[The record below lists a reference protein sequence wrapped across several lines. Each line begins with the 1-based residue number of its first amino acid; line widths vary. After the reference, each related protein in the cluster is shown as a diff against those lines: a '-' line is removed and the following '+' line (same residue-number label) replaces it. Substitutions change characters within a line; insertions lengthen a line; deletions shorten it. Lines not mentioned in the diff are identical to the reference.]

1 MAFKDEFREEREAI
15 TKHGTFGQKWRYFWD
30 YNILR
35 VIGISLA
42 VFAIGFFGYDILSQ
56 PNILLNGIFVNTL
69 QYEGKT
75 PEKDL
80 ADGFLKSQG
89 IKDNKT
95 QVAFTT
101 NFALTG
107 ENAADFQTQETI
119 TVQSGAG
126 SLDFVVCPVNHL
138 MDFAYGGV
146 FADLREVL
154 SAEELETYKS
164 RLLYIDLTVYEYLE
178 STSGDAT
185 DAKNIVFPDC
195 TKPEEMEN
203 PVPIFINVDD
213 CSKITN
219 LYSYDPKDLCFGI
232 SITTPHAEQISKF
245 LDYIIE

>member
-42 VFAIGFFGYDILSQ
+42 VFAIGFFAYDILSQ

-69 QYEGKT
+69 QYEGNT

-80 ADGFLKSQG
+80 AEDFLKSQG
-89 IKDNKT
+89 ITNKKT

-126 SLDFVVCPVNHL
+126 SLDFVVCPVHHM

-154 SAEELETYKS
+154 SAEELEKYKS

-178 STSGDAT
+178 SASASDSAT
-185 DAKNIVFPDC
+185 NNIEYPDC

-203 PVPIFINVDD
+203 PVPIFISVDD

-219 LYSYDPKDLCFGI
+219 LYSYDPKELCFGI
-232 SITTPHAEQISKF
+232 SITTPHSEQISKF
-245 LDYIIE
+245 LDYVIE

>member
-30 YNILR
+30 YNFLR

-42 VFAIGFFGYDILSQ
+42 IFAIGFFGYDILSQ
-56 PNILLNGIFVNTL
+56 PNILLNGIFINTL

-89 IKDNKT
+89 ITNKKT

-126 SLDFVVCPVNHL
+126 SLDFVVCPVSHL
-138 MDFAYGGV
+138 IDFAYGGV

-154 SAEELETYKS
+154 SAEELEKYKS
-164 RLLYIDLTVYEYLE
+164 RLLYIDLTIYEYLE
-178 STSGDAT
+178 SASGDEA
-185 DAKNIVFPDC
+185 DINKMEIPDC
-195 TKPEEMEN
+195 TKPEEMDN
-203 PVPIFINVDD
+203 PVPIYINVDD
-213 CSKITN
+213 CSKITS
-219 LYSYDPKDLCFGI
+219 LYSYDPKDLCLGI
-232 SITTPHAEQISKF
+232 SITTPHSEQISKF
-245 LDYIIE
+245 LDYVIE

>member
-30 YNILR
+30 YNFLR

-42 VFAIGFFGYDILSQ
+42 IFAIGFFGYDILSQ
-56 PNILLNGIFVNTL
+56 PNILLNGIFINTL

-89 IKDNKT
+89 ITNKKT

-138 MDFAYGGV
+138 IDFAYGGV

-154 SAEELETYKS
+154 SAEELEKYKS
-164 RLLYIDLTVYEYLE
+164 RLLYIDLTIYEYLE
-178 STSGDAT
+178 SASGDEA
-185 DAKNIVFPDC
+185 DINKMEIPDC
-195 TKPEEMEN
+195 TKPEEMDN
-203 PVPIFINVDD
+203 PVPIYINVDD

-219 LYSYDPKDLCFGI
+219 LYSYDPKDLCLGI
-232 SITTPHAEQISKF
+232 SITTPHSEQISKF
-245 LDYIIE
+245 LNYVIE